1 MSIDK
6 THHYA
11 HHFNSAEHEHE
22 SGKEG
27 VWLFLTSEI
36 LMFGA
41 LFVGYIIFNT
51 LYPEVFTEG
60 ATHLDWH
67 LGALN
72 TVVLLTS
79 SLTMVLAIHYL
90 QIDKPNIAV
99 RHLLITALCGFIFMG
114 VKYIEYSH
122 KIHEGLLPG
131 EWFHGDNHGIKNLG
145 LYFSFYFMMTG
156 LHGIHVVAGSLL
168 MLWLAFRTNRG
179 DFSSHYYITVEG
191 VGLFWHLVDLIWIF
205 LFPLLYLVE

>member
-1 MSIDK
+1 MSTDNS
-6 THHYA
+6 HGHS
-11 HHFNSAEHEHE
+11 HHFQSAEHEHIT
-22 SGKEG
+22 GKEG

-41 LFVGYIIFNT
+41 LFVGFIIFAS

-60 ATHLDWH
+60 AKHLNWK

-79 SLTMVLAIHYL
+79 SLTVVLAINAIQNNNRRATINYL
-90 QIDKPNIAV
+90 VATFI
-99 RHLLITALCGFIFMG
+99 CGMIFMV
-114 VKYIEYSH
+114 VKYFEYTH
-122 KIHEGLLPG
+122 KFHEGLFPG
-131 EWFHGDNHGIKNLG
+131 EWFRGDNHGIQNLG

-156 LHGIHVVAGSLL
+156 LHGIHVVVGAFL

-179 DFSSHYYITVEG
+179 DFNSHQYTAIEG

-205 LFPLLYLVE
+205 LFPLLYLLE

>member
-6 THHYA
+6 TQHFA
-11 HHFNSAEHEHE
+11 HHFKSAEHEHAT
-22 SGKEG
+22 GKEG
-27 VWLFLTSEI
+27 VWLFLTSEV

-41 LFVGYIIFNT
+41 LFVAFIIYNT
-51 LYPEVFTEG
+51 IYPEVFTEG
-60 ATHLDWH
+60 AKHLDWR

-79 SLTMVLAIHYL
+79 SLTMVLAISAL
-90 QIDKPNIAV
+90 QNDKPNLAIT
-99 RHLLITALCGFIFMG
+99 HLLVTFTCAMIFMV
-114 VKYIEYSH
+114 VKYFEYTH
-122 KIHEGLLPG
+122 KFHEGLFPG
-131 EWFHGDNHGIKNLG
+131 EWFRGDTHGIHNLG

-156 LHGIHVVAGSLL
+156 LHGIHVMAGALL
-168 MLWLAFRTNRG
+168 MLWLAYRTKRG
-179 DFSSHYYITVEG
+179 DFSSKYYITVEG